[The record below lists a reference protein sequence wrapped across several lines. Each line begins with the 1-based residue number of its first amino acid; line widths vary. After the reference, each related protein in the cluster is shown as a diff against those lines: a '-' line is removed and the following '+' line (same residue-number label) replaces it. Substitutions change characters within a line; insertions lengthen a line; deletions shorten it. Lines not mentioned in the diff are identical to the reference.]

1 MTFPPQGPLV
11 SGDVTSEVDSCT
23 LLNVHVQIHTWK
35 LELPSVCVNSQNET
49 VQVY

>member
-1 MTFPPQGPLV
+1 MTFLPKGPLV
-11 SGDVTSEVDSCT
+11 SGDVTSEADIST

-35 LELPSVCVNSQNET
+35 LELPSVCASSQNKT